1 MLNSLNFWFK
11 LRKIIEIINSLIKLI
26 FISLQRVKIHVVNR
40 NLDLDDLLSFQ
51 LLFVTVSLTRLS
63 GRLVQLL
70 QELLIN
76 LLQLPQLR
84 AVLWRWSSC
93 AVQTLVIFELVFLW
107 QHSNILKGLLFF
119 QLLNGNFFNFR
130 QYR

>member
-84 AVLWRWSSC
+84 AVL
-93 AVQTLVIFELVFLW
+93 
-107 QHSNILKGLLFF
+107 
-119 QLLNGNFFNFR
+119 
-130 QYR
+130 